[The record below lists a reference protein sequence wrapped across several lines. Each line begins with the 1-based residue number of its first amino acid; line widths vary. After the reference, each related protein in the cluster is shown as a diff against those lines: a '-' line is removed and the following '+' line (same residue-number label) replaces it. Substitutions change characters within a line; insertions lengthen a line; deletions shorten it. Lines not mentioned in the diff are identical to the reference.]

1 MWTTILCNILESC
14 ALHHDLD
21 LMEFGDRTL
30 VGDRGVSLS
39 GGQRARVCLA
49 RAVYAEAEIYLLDD
63 PLSAVDVHVGRHLY
77 SKCIRGFLKNKAVIL
92 VTHQLQHLHDADE
105 IIIVKNGS
113 VERRGD
119 SRSLTELELHET
131 SHHEEVDKDTEN
143 GEKSEAEETNKVE
156 TKSPEKTKE
165 VGVSGSVSGS
175 VYLKYFTTGISTI
188 SFIFLIIMNLTC
200 QALYSGTDVWLS
212 HWTRKVEEEQV
223 MEEDQVM
230 EEEQVMEDDL
240 PAPSLTSNVT
250 SSARTPAEGHY
261 FYLAVYAAIIVSL
274 LIASMIRTIHFFY
287 VTLVSSVNLHNKMF
301 RRLLRAQPRFFD
313 VNPSGSEL

>member
-1 MWTTILCNILESC
+1 MNPSIRENILFGRTFQSERYRAVLESC
-14 ALHHDLD
+14 ALHHDLGR
-21 LMEFGDRTL
+21 MEFGDMTL

-49 RAVYAEAEIYLLDD
+49 RAVYAEVEIYLLDD

-105 IIIVKNGS
+105 IIIVKNGT
-113 VERRGD
+113 VEKRGD

-131 SHHEEVDKDTEN
+131 SHHEDVDNDIKN
-143 GEKSEAEETNKVE
+143 GEKAEAEETNKVE

-188 SFIFLIIMNLTC
+188 SFIFLILMNLTC

-223 MEEDQVM
+223 RQFQHQHDDDDDGDDDDDDDDDDDEGED
-230 EEEQVMEDDL
+230 EGDDD
-240 PAPSLTSNVT
+240 
-250 SSARTPAEGHY
+250 
-261 FYLAVYAAIIVSL
+261 F
-274 LIASMIRTIHFFY
+274 
-287 VTLVSSVNLHNKMF
+287 
-301 RRLLRAQPRFFD
+301 
-313 VNPSGSEL
+313 